1 MYLYDKCKMSLYM
14 VEGFVESSVKERIEA
29 FSQRFN
35 EAKKEIGK
43 IVVGQEATVSLILE
57 ALIANGH
64 VLLEGVPGIGKTL
77 LVRTLSAIIGCSYS
91 RIQFTPDLLPTD
103 IVGVTTYEEGK
114 GFFTVKG
121 PIFANFV
128 LGDEINR
135 SPPKVQSAL
144 LEAMQER
151 QVTIGK
157 ETFSLPFP
165 FFVMATQNP
174 VENLGTYQLPEAQL
188 DRFLFKLLVGYPH
201 IDEEEKILEN
211 NITLQKFEKFNPKAI
226 LSDNDIIEVQELVKE
241 VYVDEK
247 IRHYIVRLIDS
258 TRNPKEYDLEKSEKY
273 VGFGASPRG
282 SIGLFIA
289 AKAHALV
296 RGRTYV
302 THKDIKEVAF
312 PVLRHRILLNFEGQ
326 AEGISTEDIVDEMLK
341 KVPLL

>member
-1 MYLYDKCKMSLYM
+1 ME
-14 VEGFVESSVKERIEA
+14 EGFVDDSVKDRIEVFA
-29 FSQRFN
+29 NRF
-35 EAKKEIGK
+35 EDAKKDIGK
-43 IVVGQEATVSLILE
+43 IVIGQEETVNLILQ
-57 ALIANGH
+57 ALVANGH

-77 LVRTLSAIIGCSYS
+77 LVRTLSAIIGCTYS

-121 PIFANFV
+121 PVFANFV

-157 ETFSLPFP
+157 ETFALPFP

-188 DRFLFKLLVGYPH
+188 DRFLFKVVVFYPS
-201 IDEEEKILEN
+201 IDEEELILEN
-211 NITLQKFEKFNPKAI
+211 NISLQKFEKFNTKAI

-241 VYVDEK
+241 IYVDEK
-247 IRHYIVRLIDS
+247 IKNYIVRIIDS
-258 TRNPKEYDLEKSEKY
+258 TRNPEKYDLDLGKKY
-273 VGFGASPRG
+273 ISFGASPRG

-289 AKAHALV
+289 AKAHALIH
-296 RGRTYV
+296 GKTYV
-302 THKDIKEVAF
+302 THKDIKDVAL
-312 PVLRHRILLNFEGQ
+312 PILRHRILLNFEGQ
-326 AEGISTEDIVDEMLK
+326 AEGIKTEDIIDEILK

>member
-1 MYLYDKCKMSLYM
+1 MSLYM

>member
-1 MYLYDKCKMSLYM
+1 MSG
-14 VEGFVESSVKERIEA
+14 EQEQSFVDEATKQHIEE
-29 FSQRFN
+29 FHKRFE
-35 EAKKEIGK
+35 EAKAEICK
-43 IVVGQEATVSLILE
+43 VVLGQDNMVSMLLE

-77 LVRTLSAIIGCSYS
+77 LVRTIASIIGCAYS

-157 ETFSLPFP
+157 ETFDLPSP

-174 VENLGTYQLPEAQL
+174 VENLGTYRLPEAQL
-188 DRFLFKLLVGYPH
+188 DRFLFKLFMEYPDIENEELV
-201 IDEEEKILEN
+201 LERNMTLN
-211 NITLQKFEKFNPKAI
+211 NFRNFEIKAI
-226 LSDNDIIEVQELVKE
+226 LRETDILDAQELVKK
-241 VYVDEK
+241 VYVDAK
-247 IRHYIVRLIDS
+247 IKKYIVRLIDAS
-258 TRNPKEYDLEKSEKY
+258 RNPKKYGLELSEKY
-273 VGFGASPRG
+273 IDYGSSPRG

-289 AKAHALV
+289 AKAHAMI

-302 THKDIKEVAF
+302 TQKDIKDVAVH
-312 PVLRHRILLNFEGQ
+312 VLRHRILLNFEGQ
-326 AEGISTEDIVDEMLK
+326 AENIQPEEIIEL
-341 KVPLL
+341 

>member
-1 MYLYDKCKMSLYM
+1 M
-14 VEGFVESSVKERIEA
+14 VEGFVDSAVRERVEVFA
-29 FSQRFN
+29 KRFA
-35 EAKKEIGK
+35 EAKAEIGK
-43 IVVGQEATVSLILE
+43 IVIGQDETVSLILE
-57 ALIANGH
+57 ALISNGH

-114 GFFTVKG
+114 GFFTMKG
-121 PIFANFV
+121 PVFANFV

-157 ETFSLPFP
+157 ETFTLPFP

-188 DRFLFKLLVGYPH
+188 DRFLFKLLVGYPR
-201 IDEEEKILEN
+201 IDEEAKILEN
-211 NITLQKFEKFNPKAI
+211 NITLHKFEKFNPKPI
-226 LSDNDIIEVQELVKE
+226 LSDNDIIEVQELVKDI
-241 VYVDEK
+241 YVDEK
-247 IRHYIVRLIDS
+247 IRNYIVKIIDA
-258 TRNPKEYDLEKSEKY
+258 TRNPGEYDLETSEKY

-289 AKAHALV
+289 AKSHALIQ
-296 RGRTYV
+296 GRTYV
-302 THKDIKEVAF
+302 THKDVKEVAF

-326 AEGISTEDIVDEMLK
+326 AEGITTEDVVDEILK
-341 KVPLL
+341 KVPLM

>member
-1 MYLYDKCKMSLYM
+1 MPKEENFVDKEISKRIT
-14 VEGFVESSVKERIEA
+14 FFFERLT
-29 FSQRFN
+29 
-35 EAKKEIGK
+35 EAKKEIAK
-43 IVVGQEATVSLILE
+43 AVIGQEEIVSMLVE
-57 ALIANGH
+57 ALVANGH

-77 LVRTLSAIIGCSYS
+77 LVRAISSVIGCTYS

-121 PIFANFV
+121 PVFANFV

-157 ETFSLPFP
+157 ETFALPMP

-174 VENLGTYQLPEAQL
+174 VENLGTYRLPEAQL
-188 DRFLFKLLVGYPH
+188 DRFLFKLLMGYP
-201 IDEEEKILEN
+201 DFEAEEKVLDINMTLQNFDSFNLQPVLSENDILE
-211 NITLQKFEKFNPKAI
+211 
-226 LSDNDIIEVQELVKE
+226 VQQLVKS
-241 VYVDEK
+241 VYINEK
-247 IRHYIVRLIDS
+247 IKKYIIRLIDA
-258 TRNPKEYDLEKSEKY
+258 TRNPKKYGLETCQKY
-273 VGFGASPRG
+273 VEYGASPRG
-282 SIGLFIA
+282 SISLFIG

-302 THKDIKEVAF
+302 MPKDVKEIA
-312 PVLRHRILLNFEGQ
+312 PSILRHRILLNFEGQ
-326 AEGISTEDIVDEMLK
+326 AENIQQDDLIKELLQ
-341 KVPLL
+341 KVPIL

>member
-1 MYLYDKCKMSLYM
+1 MD
-14 VEGFVESSVKERIEA
+14 EGFVEDSVKERIELFA
-29 FSQRFN
+29 KRFE
-35 EAKKEIGK
+35 EAKEEIGK
-43 IVVGQEATVSLILE
+43 IVIGQDETVHLILE

-77 LVRTLSAIIGCSYS
+77 LVRTLSAIIGCTYS

-121 PIFANFV
+121 PVFANFV

-157 ETFSLPFP
+157 ETFALPFP

-188 DRFLFKLLVGYPH
+188 DRFLFKVIVTYPS
-201 IDEEEKILEN
+201 IDEEEIILEN
-211 NITLQKFEKFNPKAI
+211 NISLQKFEKFNTKAI
-226 LSDNDIIEVQELVKE
+226 LSDNDIIEVQELVNE
-241 VYVDEK
+241 IYVDDK
-247 IRHYIVRLIDS
+247 IKTYIVRIIDA
-258 TRNPKEYDLEKSEKY
+258 TRNPEKYDLELSKKFIN
-273 VGFGASPRG
+273 FGASPRG

-296 RGRTYV
+296 AGKTYV
-302 THKDIKEVAF
+302 THKDVKDVAMA
-312 PVLRHRILLNFEGQ
+312 VLRHRVLLNFEGQ
-326 AEGISTEDIVDEMLK
+326 AEGIKTEDIVVEILK

>member
-1 MYLYDKCKMSLYM
+1 M
-14 VEGFVESSVKERIEA
+14 VEGFVDSDVKERIESFA
-29 FSQRFN
+29 ARFE

-43 IVVGQEATVSLILE
+43 IVIGQDDTVSLILE

-121 PIFANFV
+121 PVFANFV

-188 DRFLFKLLVGYPH
+188 DRFLFKILVGYPH
-201 IDEEEKILEN
+201 IDEEQKILEN

-247 IRHYIVRLIDS
+247 IRQYIVRLVDA
-258 TRNPKEYDLEKSEKY
+258 TRNAKEYDLEFCEKY
-273 VGFGASPRG
+273 IGFGASPRG

-326 AEGISTEDIVDEMLK
+326 AEGVSTEDVIDEMLK

>member
-1 MYLYDKCKMSLYM
+1 MPKEESYVDNETKERVKYFYDKLLD
-14 VEGFVESSVKERIEA
+14 V
-29 FSQRFN
+29 
-35 EAKKEIGK
+35 KKEIGK
-43 IVVGQEATVSLILE
+43 VVIGQLEIVGLLVE
-57 ALIANGH
+57 ALVANGH

-77 LVRTLSAIIGCSYS
+77 LVRSISSVIGCTYS

-121 PIFANFV
+121 PVFANFV

-157 ETFSLPFP
+157 ETFALPMP

-174 VENLGTYQLPEAQL
+174 VENLGTYRLPEAQL
-188 DRFLFKLLVGYPH
+188 DRFLFKLLMGYPD
-201 IDEEEKILEN
+201 IDSEEKVLDIN
-211 NITLQKFEKFNPKAI
+211 MTLQKFDSFNLQPI
-226 LSDNDIIEVQELVKE
+226 LSENDILELQQLVKSI
-241 VYVDEK
+241 YINDK
-247 IRHYIVRLIDS
+247 IKKYIVRLIDA
-258 TRNPKEYDLEKSEKY
+258 TRNPKKYKLEECAKY
-273 VGFGASPRG
+273 IDYGASPRG
-282 SIGLFIA
+282 SISLFIG

-302 THKDIKEVAF
+302 TPKDIKEIA
-312 PVLRHRILLNFEGQ
+312 PSILRHRILLNFEGQ
-326 AEGISTEDIVDEMLK
+326 AENIQTDDLIKELLQ
-341 KVPLL
+341 KVPIL

>member
-1 MYLYDKCKMSLYM
+1 MGEQFVDKK
-14 VEGFVESSVKERIEA
+14 VEERIAKYAKLFSEA
-29 FSQRFN
+29 R
-35 EAKKEIGK
+35 EEIAKVVIGQK
-43 IVVGQEATVSLILE
+43 VIVDYLLE

-77 LVRTLSAIIGCSYS
+77 LVRTISKVIGCSYS

-121 PIFANFV
+121 PVFANFV

-157 ETFSLPFP
+157 ETFNLPNP

-174 VENLGTYQLPEAQL
+174 VENLGTYKLPEAQL
-188 DRFLFKLLVGYPH
+188 DRFIFKLLMGYPD
-201 IDEEEKILEN
+201 IDDEEIILDN
-211 NITLQKFEKFNPKAI
+211 NMSLKKFDEFEVTPILQEQD
-226 LSDNDIIEVQELVKE
+226 LLEVQKLVHK
-241 VYVDEK
+241 VYIDDK
-247 IRHYIVRLIDS
+247 IKKYIVRIIDA
-258 TRNPKEYDLEKSEKY
+258 TRNPKKYNLDNCQKY
-273 VGFGASPRG
+273 VSFGSSPRG
-282 SIGLFIA
+282 SISLFIA
-289 AKAHALV
+289 AKARALT

-302 THKDIKEVAF
+302 THKDVKELAV
-312 PVLRHRILLNFEGQ
+312 PILRHRILLNFEGQ
-326 AEGISTEDIVDEMLK
+326 AEGISTDSLVKEIINKL
-341 KVPLL
+341 PLM